1 MYYMSRMRLDPTK
14 RKTMIAL
21 ADPNL
26 FHGAIEHAFLGE
38 SGRTLW
44 RIDALKGKIYLL
56 LVSEQRPMLQHAVE
70 QFGFPQ
76 EGNGWETKEYSGFL
90 EKITEGSRWHFR
102 LVAFPTH
109 SVLMGK
115 DTQGKRGKVYPH
127 VTPEYQKKW
136 LLFRSEKHGFSLNED
151 EFQVVQDRSYFFR
164 KSYGPKHRVSLLSVT
179 FEGILQVTD
188 PGRFRAILTGG
199 IGRGKAYGLGMMTI
213 AGEIQ

>member
-1 MYYMSRMRLDPTK
+1 MRLDPSK

-26 FHGAIEHAFLGE
+26 FHGAIEHAFTGG
-38 SGRTLW
+38 SGRKLW
-44 RIDALKGKIYLL
+44 RIDALGGKLYLL
-56 LVSEQRPMLQHAVE
+56 LVSEQKPMLQHAVE

-76 EGNGWETKEYSGFL
+76 EGNGWDTKEYTGFL
-90 EKITEGSRWHFR
+90 EKIAKDSRWHFR

-109 SVLMGK
+109 SVLEGK

-136 LLFRSEKHGFSLNED
+136 LLDRSGKHGFSLNEN

-164 KSYGPKHRVSLLSVT
+164 KSYGSKNRVSLLSVT
-179 FEGILQVTD
+179 FEGVLQVTD
-188 PGRFRAILTGG
+188 PALFRNLLTEG

>member
-1 MYYMSRMRLDPTK
+1 M
-14 RKTMIAL
+14 
-21 ADPNL
+21 
-26 FHGAIEHAFLGE
+26 
-38 SGRTLW
+38 
-44 RIDALKGKIYLL
+44 KGKIYLL

-127 VTPEYQKKW
+127 VTPEYQKNGCC
-136 LLFRSEKHGFSLNED
+136 SEAKNMAFL
-151 EFQVVQDRSYFFR
+151 
-164 KSYGPKHRVSLLSVT
+164 
-179 FEGILQVTD
+179 
-188 PGRFRAILTGG
+188 
-199 IGRGKAYGLGMMTI
+199 
-213 AGEIQ
+213 